1 MSYGKLGGKLSSR
14 INLGELKM
22 GIEVNGKEI
31 KWVKDETVKELLKR
45 VKYSF
50 PLVVVKIN
58 DKVVPR
64 SDFSKVTI
72 PDNSKIAVV
81 HMISG
86 G

>member
-1 MSYGKLGGKLSSR
+1 M
-14 INLGELKM
+14 
-22 GIEVNGKEI
+22 IEVNGKQLDFVEN
-31 KWVKDETVKELLKR
+31 ETVKQLLSR
-45 VKYSF
+45 MKYTF

-64 SDFSKVTI
+64 NDFSEIVI
-72 PDNSKIAVV
+72 PDNSKISVI

>member
-1 MSYGKLGGKLSSR
+1 MS
-14 INLGELKM
+14 
-22 GIEVNGKEI
+22 IEVNGKKIEWI
-31 KWVKDETVKELLKR
+31 DNETVQDLLKR
-45 VKYSF
+45 MRYTY

-64 SDFSKVTI
+64 KDFSEEKI
-72 PDNSKIAVV
+72 PDNSKVAVI